1 MSQPR
6 VLIRRLGRLVYDRLP
21 LSRYARHRLLT
32 LLFRVGGPLGLFKG
46 MAIYELWLRE
56 QGISFPTLDIA
67 GPVPPEQYDAVLA
80 SLRFEVVATPRVS
93 VIIPAYGKLEHTLM
107 CVRSIAAHMPVASIE
122 VIVAEDAS
130 GDLDILRLGQV
141 PGLRFI
147 LNDTNLGFLRSCNH
161 AAAQARGEFLYFL
174 NNDTEVTPGWLDTL
188 LQLFALHPDC
198 GMAGSKL
205 VYPDGRLQ
213 EAGGI
218 IWNDASGMNYG
229 RLDDPRRSAYNY
241 VKEVDYASGAS
252 LLLPTAL
259 FRELNGF
266 DELYVPAYYEDTD
279 LAFRVRAR
287 GLRVLY
293 QPASLVVHYEGVSH
307 GTSTGAGI
315 KAYQLA
321 NQKKMR
327 ERWQAVLDA
336 EHFAPGSNVFQARD
350 RSRRRKTILVVDRY
364 TPQPDQD
371 AGSRVMWCFFRQ
383 FAAMGLN
390 IKFWPQDLWYEQ
402 AYVEP
407 LQQLGVEV
415 FYGPEYAGRFDQWLE
430 ANGQYL
436 DYVLLSRPDV
446 SIGLIKP
453 LRRHS
458 RAKLLYFGHDLHFAR
473 LLKQY
478 ELTGEAALQKEAEA
492 TRKLE
497 QRVWEQVD
505 VVYYPSSSETD
516 TVLSLCP
523 QVTARTVPLYYFDD
537 EPERPL
543 ASFQPQGRQ
552 DIIFVAGFGHAPNVD
567 AARWLVQDILP
578 ELQCS
583 HPALRLSLV
592 GANPTAEVLALASA
606 SVTVTGFVSEAR
618 LQELYA
624 AARVVLVPLRFGA
637 GVKGKVVEAMQIG
650 VPVVTTSIGL
660 QGMEGLQEIM
670 PATDDVAA
678 FVAQARRLLDD
689 DLLWQRQ
696 ARAAHA
702 YIQEHFSMRAMQRVF
717 ALDID
722 AGLKGGEVPPAR

>member
-174 NNDTEVTPGWLDTL
+174 NNDTEVTPGWLYTL

-516 TVLSLCP
+516 TVQSLCP